1 MAISFEGVAV
11 GGAIRASE
19 LIQETSKK
27 AEDLVDN
34 SIKMWTEMGLPVFRA
49 RKKQRRELEQ
59 AADILKNEGF
69 SNDQI
74 YTAMRQGKHQA
85 VIDHVGSLK
94 KRNLAVK
101 PADIIT
107 FAQDDAGYQS
117 TGMTMDQV
125 LDGVMGKL
133 DTGMSLSDAIAD
145 TTGKNVGG
153 IQAAL
158 MKKRAGAVQS
168 AFGIDPTELRS
179 LARQDFT
186 YGEDIGGT
194 LNIVDPEAAALAQQR
209 MEGTEKGP
217 ISQAAAVRRLTA
229 NAVDAFGGT
238 LTYDLN
244 NNPRYANIIQEDKR
258 KANELGL
265 EAAQIFQ
272 QAREGTLQGFEGK
285 KMNSTDALAQA
296 NNYLMKKIGVA
307 QQAETATVEETAAS
321 KLDEIKNNMRS
332 NTSWLETGQARTNVV
347 QQLAAQ
353 LIAAG
358 QATDDTAISK
368 AYKIVFDMEKEI
380 KAAQAASAT
389 SNNTGSTTDTSSDF
403 EGGA

>member
-1 MAISFEGVAV
+1 MGLSLKGVAL
-11 GGAIRASE
+11 GMMERGSE
-19 LIQETSKK
+19 MIQEQREE
-27 AEDLVDN
+27 ARELVD
-34 SIKMWTEMGLPVFRA
+34 SSVKMWTEMGLPVFRA

-145 TTGKNVGG
+145 TTGKNVSG

-194 LNIVDPEAAALAQQR
+194 LNIIDPEAAAKAKKSI
-209 MEGTEKGP
+209 EGDDTTGMTSVDTLEK
-217 ISQAAAVRRLTA
+217 SLF
-229 NAVDAFGGT
+229 AFGA
-238 LTYDLN
+238 DLVGGKEQVT
-244 NNPRYANIIQEDKR
+244 ASGIIYS
-258 KANELGL
+258 
-265 EAAQIFQ
+265 FQ
-272 QAREGTLQGFEGK
+272 QPERRVELR
-285 KMNSTDALAQA
+285 
-296 NNYLMKKIGVA
+296 KKISEITSKFEEKTGRSKFNA
-307 QQAETATVEETAAS
+307 KERNSMISELQTWATETYGPEAEVNAATTEAAS
-321 KLDEIKNNMRS
+321 KLATIKDNMRS

-358 QATDDTAISK
+358 QATNDTAISK

-403 EGGA
+403 AGGA

>member
-1 MAISFEGVAV
+1 MGLSLRGIAI
-11 GGAIRASE
+11 GAMERGSE
-19 LIQETSKK
+19 MIQEQREE
-27 AEDLVDN
+27 ARELVD
-34 SIKMWTEMGLPVFRA
+34 SSVKMWTEMGLPVFRA

-59 AADILKNEGF
+59 AAEILKNEGF

-145 TTGKNVGG
+145 TTGKNVSG

-158 MKKRAGAVQS
+158 MKKRAGAIQS

-194 LNIVDPEAAALAQQR
+194 LNIVDPEAAAKAKKSI
-209 MEGTEKGP
+209 EGDDTTGMTSVDTLEK
-217 ISQAAAVRRLTA
+217 SLF
-229 NAVDAFGGT
+229 AFGA
-238 LTYDLN
+238 DLVGGKEQVT
-244 NNPRYANIIQEDKR
+244 ASGIIYS
-258 KANELGL
+258 
-265 EAAQIFQ
+265 FQ
-272 QAREGTLQGFEGK
+272 QPERRVELR
-285 KMNSTDALAQA
+285 
-296 NNYLMKKIGVA
+296 KKISEITSKFEEKTGRSKFNA
-307 QQAETATVEETAAS
+307 KERNSMISELQTWATETYGPEAEADAATKEAAS
-321 KLDEIKNNMRS
+321 KIDAIKNNMRS
-332 NTSWLETGQARTNVV
+332 NTSWLEMGQARKDLRDK
-347 QQLAAQ
+347 LAFQ

-368 AYKIVFDMEKEI
+368 ATRIILDMEQEI

-389 SNNTGSTTDTSSDF
+389 SNNTGSITDTSSDF
-403 EGGA
+403 AGGA

>member
-1 MAISFEGVAV
+1 MGLSLKGIAI
-11 GGAIRASE
+11 GAMERGSE
-19 LIQETSKK
+19 LIREQQEEAK
-27 AEDLVDN
+27 DLVDN

-49 RKKQRRELEQ
+49 RKKQRRELEK
-59 AADILKNEGF
+59 AADILKSEGF

-74 YTAMRQGKHQA
+74 YTAMRQGKHEA
-85 VIDHVGSLK
+85 VIEHVGSLK

-101 PADIIT
+101 PADIVM
-107 FAQDDAGYQS
+107 FAEGDGGYQS

-125 LDGVMGKL
+125 LDGVMGKI
-133 DTGMSLSDAIAD
+133 DTGMSLSDAITD
-145 TTGKNVGG
+145 TTGKNVSGL
-153 IQAAL
+153 QAAI
-158 MKKRAGAVQS
+158 MKRRAGAVQS

-186 YGEDIGGT
+186 YGDDIGGAV
-194 LNIVDPEAAALAQQR
+194 NIVDPEATALAQQR
-209 MEGTEKGP
+209 MEGSEKGA
-217 ISQAAAVRRLTA
+217 ISQAAALRRLTS

-244 NNPRYANIIQEDKR
+244 NNPRYANIIQEDKA

-272 QAREGTLQGFEGK
+272 KAREGTLEGLEGK

-296 NNYLMKKIGVA
+296 NNYLMKKIGAA
-307 QQAETATVEETAAS
+307 QQVETATVEKTAAS
-321 KLDEIKNNMRS
+321 KLDEIKTNMRS

-347 QQLAAQ
+347 QQLAAE

-380 KAAQAASAT
+380 KAAQAAGAT
-389 SNNTGSTTDTSSDF
+389 STNTGGMTDTSSDF
-403 EGGA
+403 AGGA